1 MPVSSRDR
9 QTAARSCSA
18 RTSVTTDPTGRAAV
32 NNPEARWVLSEIP
45 AACTVINDRKL
56 VRNRR
61 SSVANEQAS
70 GAMILQHHV
79 ADAAQDLGPRRRS
92 RHALHRAAVRSGQ
105 RHAAGGAYRHH
116 SETFA
121 SPGSSPSGRHRGAGP
136 APVRRHRAKPSGPN
150 RPKTGGE
157 TMMTGGIRAIRRC
170 IAGNHI
176 ALQHVAAGVDSRFPE
191 RRAGSGRTPAEIT
204 ALTFASPTAARS
216 GRGRFQGR
224 VACVGARDCPSARP
238 PASGE
243 RGPPADGPRP
253 RVRYDSP
260 EHNGYAASAD
270 HRVRMRRRQ

>member
-150 RPKTGGE
+150 RPQNG
-157 TMMTGGIRAIRRC
+157 RR
-170 IAGNHI
+170 
-176 ALQHVAAGVDSRFPE
+176 DDDD
-191 RRAGSGRTPAEIT
+191 GRHPRHTPVHRGQPH
-204 ALTFASPTAARS
+204 SPPARS
-216 GRGRFQGR
+216 
-224 VACVGARDCPSARP
+224 S
-238 PASGE
+238 
-243 RGPPADGPRP
+243 
-253 RVRYDSP
+253 
-260 EHNGYAASAD
+260 
-270 HRVRMRRRQ
+270 RRRQPLSRAPRRLWTHTGRNHGAHLR